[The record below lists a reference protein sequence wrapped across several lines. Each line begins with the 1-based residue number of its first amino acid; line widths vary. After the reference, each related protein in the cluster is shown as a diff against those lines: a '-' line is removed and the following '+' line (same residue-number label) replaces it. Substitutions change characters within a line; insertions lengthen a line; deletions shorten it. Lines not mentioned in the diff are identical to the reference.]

1 MRKLWSTFN
10 LPTKI
15 SAAWVSIILFFVV
28 TGSFLPL
35 PNPTE
40 YDPEA
45 SGVGLFSSGH
55 LLGTDINGYDLLSN
69 VINGARISILIALIS
84 VGVGGLIGSAIGI
97 GSAYVRGKLDIAVNL
112 LFNILLSIPNL
123 VLGLALVAILATSP
137 DPSIPIDP
145 NRRVFIII
153 FSLTVIIIP
162 ILGRIA
168 RGATLSW
175 VNREFIVAARSMGMK
190 DRHIIFKHIVPNVLP
205 AIYAVIF
212 LAIGVVIVA
221 EGALSLLG
229 VGIIDGVSWGA
240 ITHRGQLEAVR
251 GVDLD
256 IQAGTSIGIVGESG
270 SGKTVMSRAAMGLLT
285 GSNVTRD
292 GRITFDGK
300 VLSDMSRE
308 EVRNEFGTGMAMIF
322 QDPMTALNPVRRIGS
337 QLQES
342 LRVRL
347 GMSRKEAR
355 ARSIEL
361 LTLVRIPEPKQMLRK
376 FPSQLSGGMRQR
388 IMIAIAISCNPKLL
402 FADEPT
408 TALDVTVQ
416 AQILE
421 LLTDLRQRLNMTMVL
436 VTHDLGVVAGNT
448 DYVAVMYAGEI
459 VEQAPT
465 TELFANMKMPY
476 TEALFKSIPNI
487 QMKAGSRLPV
497 IEGRLPDPTDRPPGC
512 GFAARC
518 SYAQDKCFTEH
529 PELEAAKDGHLYRCW
544 FPLGDSIQRKVS

>member
-1 MRKLWSTFN
+1 MS
-10 LPTKI
+10 
-15 SAAWVSIILFFVV
+15 
-28 TGSFLPL
+28 
-35 PNPTE
+35 
-40 YDPEA
+40 
-45 SGVGLFSSGH
+45 
-55 LLGTDINGYDLLSN
+55 
-69 VINGARISILIALIS
+69 SILKLEN
-84 VGVGGLIGSAIGI
+84 LK
-97 GSAYVRGKLDIAVNL
+97 VRFA
-112 LFNILLSIPNL
+112 
-123 VLGLALVAILATSP
+123 
-137 DPSIPIDP
+137 
-145 NRRVFIII
+145 
-153 FSLTVIIIP
+153 
-162 ILGRIA
+162 
-168 RGATLSW
+168 
-175 VNREFIVAARSMGMK
+175 
-190 DRHIIFKHIVPNVLP
+190 
-205 AIYAVIF
+205 
-212 LAIGVVIVA
+212 
-221 EGALSLLG
+221 
-229 VGIIDGVSWGA
+229 
-240 ITHRGQLEAVR
+240 THRGQLEAVR
-251 GVDLD
+251 SVDLD
-256 IQAGTSIGIVGESG
+256 IRAGTSIGIVGESG

-285 GSNVTRD
+285 GSNVTRE

-300 VLSDMSRE
+300 VLSDMSRD

-347 GMSRKEAR
+347 GMNRKEAT

-361 LTLVRIPEPKQMLRK
+361 LTLVRIPEPARMLRK

-421 LLTDLRQRLNMTMVL
+421 LLTDLRQKLNMTMVL

-465 TELFANMKMPY
+465 AELFANMKMPY

-518 SYAQDKCFTEH
+518 SYAQDKCFSDH